1 VNVYFFGVRTD
12 AMDARDFGH
21 HLFYSASDY
30 AIVANPRT
38 CIPWSGDELYDLAH
52 VTPRVP

>member
-1 VNVYFFGVRTD
+1 MNVYFFGVRTD